1 MTCMSRRV
9 SRLPHAVRTSVPHSP
24 LRSSSLGREAGHL
37 GGAGDGRVP
46 GEPIGHRAS
55 PATLRHC
62 GFERVAVPSPDAEA
76 IIKGGPCGLCGQ
88 RGVSPAGAHNP
99 VLEPEGT
106 A

>member
-9 SRLPHAVRTSVPHSP
+9 SRLPHAVRTGVPHSP